1 MRALR
6 DPPRRRAVD
15 GSRPRHRY
23 DEYNSYPTMFGI
35 HLFVQLC
42 CFVVVFLM
50 LCETYPFR
58 VGLVEALL
66 AEFRAV
72 LWIHPTRGARRPADG
87 RPHAP
92 RNPDLAR

>member
-1 MRALR
+1 
-6 DPPRRRAVD
+6 
-15 GSRPRHRY
+15 
-23 DEYNSYPTMFGI
+23 MFGI

-58 VGLVEALL
+58 VGLIDALL

-72 LWIHPTRGARRPADG
+72 LWIHPTREPGAPAAAPAPPG
-87 RPHAP
+87 RA
-92 RNPDLAR
+92 AAGTSS